1 MLEDAAGIRRVVL
14 ACGTVDLR
22 KGIDGLATIIG
33 ISTDKIRLKREP
45 SFYSVGNVLIDAKD
59 SCGWAQVFYFFI
71 NDSKQG
77 GYPGQ
82 EIYKRLQILRK
93 NNTSIS

>member
-22 KGIDGLATIIG
+22 KGIDGLATII
-33 ISTDKIRLKREP
+33 KIHSRRGR
-45 SFYSVGNVLIDAKD
+45 SFCFAGSVPIGAKG
-59 SCGWAQVFYFFI
+59 SCGWEQDSCFYI
-71 NDSKQG
+71 NALKQD

-82 EIYKRLQILRK
+82 ETYRKLQILPK
-93 NNTSIS
+93 SSTSIL